1 MDMKSKLGLLA
12 GMMAMLAMDNGRTRY
27 ESDPL
32 KRTFK
37 KGDYVPPPKQKE
49 SKKAKK
55 RRKLGK
61 R

>member
-1 MDMKSKLGLLA
+1 MKSTLGLLTVLGA
-12 GMMAMLAMDNGRTRY
+12 MYKGMGMDSPIHK
-27 ESDPL
+27 SDPL
-32 KRTFK
+32 KKTYK